1 MRRALAPLRLPG
13 FGHLAFAYTVNELGN
28 WLGEI
33 ALAVLVF
40 DQTGSPLATAAL
52 FMGMQFLPAFAAQ
65 GLVARVEVA
74 GTRVILPAVYAA
86 EGATFIVLAGIADN
100 FSLAAIVGLAALDGT
115 LALAGRT
122 FTRAAGAAVLKPS
135 GQLREGNAL
144 LNIGF
149 TAAGAGGPAIAGVV
163 VAGLGVQTA
172 LLLDAAS
179 FMVVAATLAT
189 ARALPTI
196 KAKADPWRRRL
207 RDGLS
212 YVAER
217 PILSRLLIA
226 QAIAFVF
233 FAAVIPVE
241 IVYAKKTLDAG
252 SSGYGALLAAWGIG
266 MVSGSLVF
274 AGARRIALQ
283 TLLFFS
289 TLAVGLAYLGLSAA
303 GTITVACLIAA
314 IGGAGNGV
322 QWVSLMSAVQ
332 GLTTEPY
339 QARVVALLE
348 SSGRAMPG
356 IGFILGGVAAQLI
369 STRATFVIAGAGVVA
384 VALAAIPLL
393 RGADEPAELLSRAAP
408 ERNVPLEASS
418 PPEPITEP

>member
-1 MRRALAPLRLPG
+1 
-13 FGHLAFAYTVNELGN
+13 
-28 WLGEI
+28 
-33 ALAVLVF
+33 
-40 DQTGSPLATAAL
+40 
-52 FMGMQFLPAFAAQ
+52 
-65 GLVARVEVA
+65 
-74 GTRVILPAVYAA
+74 
-86 EGATFIVLAGIADN
+86 
-100 FSLAAIVGLAALDGT
+100 
-115 LALAGRT
+115 
-122 FTRAAGAAVLKPS
+122 
-135 GQLREGNAL
+135 
-144 LNIGF
+144 NIGF

-322 QWVSLMSAVQ
+322 QWVSMMSAVQ

-384 VALAAIPLL
+384 VALAA
-393 RGADEPAELLSRAAP
+393 
-408 ERNVPLEASS
+408 VP
-418 PPEPITEP
+418 